1 MTRYR
6 IEQLLV
12 VAFGFFVGTGLALCI
27 APGDVLLWLLA
38 GIVLSI
44 FSRAFFIRDFGGELL
59 WPLPHRK
66 KRIGAKP
73 TSTPH

>member
-12 VAFGFFVGTGLALCI
+12 MAFGFVVGTALAICI

-44 FSRAFFIRDFGGELL
+44 FSRAFFIRDLAGELL
-59 WPLPHRK
+59 WPQHQK
-66 KRIGAKP
+66 KRATKGKP
-73 TSTPH
+73 TVQH